1 MSPRIIVL
9 DQDLSLHAHYRA
21 WLEGEGFAVK
31 CYPSLPDPRTV
42 LLQRPSLILLDYFV
56 GTTSYGWIW
65 LITLRTYAEEDIPV
79 LVCTANDRSLQTYAQ
94 DLSDLQAQML
104 PKPFTS
110 EALIR
115 AVHQHAMK
123 LSSPSA
129 SVC

>member
-9 DQDLSLHAHYRA
+9 DQDQTLHAQYRA
-21 WLEGEGFAVK
+21 WLEGEGFDVK

-42 LLQRPSLILLDYFV
+42 LLQQPSLILLDYFV

-79 LVCTANDRSLQTYAQ
+79 LVCTTNERSVQYEQ
-94 DLSDLQAQML
+94 DLIDLQALML

-110 EALIR
+110 EALIQ

-123 LSSPSA
+123 LPSPGVP
-129 SVC
+129 VC